1 MLPMALAAD
10 AMTVG
15 SLFSPFGS
23 ELPVSLLLWPSLR
36 VGPVPPSSVVL
47 LFEQRWGRSHASFGM
62 RVTNQVSDQ
71 YRVLS
76 GEATAT

>member
-1 MLPMALAAD
+1 MLPMALVAD
-10 AMTVG
+10 ARTVG

-23 ELPVSLLLWPSLR
+23 ELPVSLLLWPGLR
-36 VGPVPPSSVVL
+36 VGPASPSSVVL
-47 LFEQRWGRSHASFGM
+47 LFEQRWDCGHASLGM

-76 GEATAT
+76 GEATAA